1 MNRLLARTS
10 VIAICAAWSLA
21 VPQAAFAEDAAPV
34 VGTAASMPTTLEG
47 QIQRAKDLRAQG
59 DVTEAQRSLAQ
70 LMLVAPDDARVVG
83 EYGKTLVQQ
92 GDGKDAVSFLTRAV
106 QLNGSDWTL
115 YSALG
120 IAYDQMGDRNNARKS
135 YDRALAMKPGDAAV
149 LNNYAMSRML
159 AGDYDGA
166 VQMFAQIQANGGDN
180 PKIAANLAR
189 AQELKSAHDV
199 KMAAQAKPKPAMAE
213 VALAQGPSAP
223 SVKTIPPLAPAPKS
237 DAATIVMQ
245 KVPVDPLAGPTR
257 KAQAVATSAPH
268 TLAPAKTVVAG
279 ALQSKID
286 PSTTVMQRV
295 PVDPQAG
302 PVAKPA
308 TAIRAASKAPAK
320 DPGKKSV
327 QMAKALPAKPAA
339 KLTPPP
345 SLRTAAD

>member
-10 VIAICAAWSLA
+10 IVALCAAWSLA
-21 VPQAAFAEDAAPV
+21 VPQTVLADDAAPMAD
-34 VGTAASMPTTLEG
+34 TASAMPTTLEG
-47 QIQRAKDLRAQG
+47 QIQRAKSLRAQG

-135 YDRALAMKPGDAAV
+135 YDRALAMKPGDTAV

-166 VQMFAQIQANGGDN
+166 VQMFTQIQSNGGDN
-180 PKIAANLAR
+180 PKIAANLAH
-189 AQELKSAHDV
+189 AQELKSAHEV
-199 KMAAQAKPKPAMAE
+199 KNSAPAQTKPAKIDITAAQTA
-213 VALAQGPSAP
+213 SAP
-223 SVKTIPPLAPAPKS
+223 VVKALPPVAVAAKWDPA
-237 DAATIVMQ
+237 TTVMQ
-245 KVPVDPLAGPTR
+245 KVPVDPLAGPTG
-257 KAQAVATSAPH
+257 KARAVATTPPH
-268 TLAPAKTVVAG
+268 ALTPTKTAVA
-279 ALQSKID
+279 ALQPRID
-286 PSTTVMQRV
+286 PSTTVMQKV

-308 TAIRAASKAPAK
+308 APVRAANKAPAK
-320 DPGKKSV
+320 NIAKKSV
-327 QMAKALPAKPAA
+327 EVAKAVSAKPSA
-339 KLTPPP
+339 KLAPPP